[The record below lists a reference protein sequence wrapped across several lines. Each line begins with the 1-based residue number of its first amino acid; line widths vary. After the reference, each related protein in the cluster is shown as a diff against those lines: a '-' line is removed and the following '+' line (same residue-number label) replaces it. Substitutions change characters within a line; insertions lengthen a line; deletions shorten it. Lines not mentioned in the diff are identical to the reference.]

1 MKLKMIMNWF
11 DSIFMQKKMT
21 DVNEN
26 DDDVKD
32 GNYLLLI
39 TYIGK
44 NIRCNQW

>member
-1 MKLKMIMNWF
+1 
-11 DSIFMQKKMT
+11 MT

-44 NIRCNQW
+44 KHQL